1 MDSGVAVMG
10 ADLPEVQK
18 ILRIAQS
25 EESCFELGAGA
36 GSLHRFRPGVPKFA
50 SANRR
55 ARLAPLINR
64 FDDALLKTAKMVVAE
79 ASDRKRWKKIGVREL
94 MRKSKLSQKAV
105 YSIMNGQPV
114 RRSTL

>member
-36 GSLHRFRPGVPKFA
+36 GRSHRFRPGVPKFA

-64 FDDALLKTAKMVVAE
+64 FDDALLRHEFFDFGGGVGQALGEDFV
-79 ASDRKRWKKIGVREL
+79 SIGGDQDDVLDERGEIL
-94 MRKSKLSQKAV
+94 FL
-105 YSIMNGQPV
+105 
-114 RRSTL
+114 